1 MAHHDPADANGA
13 APLSPPLSPAAMP
26 ALTPQG
32 ASRRRIAGLGVSG
45 VLMTVASSHAMADL
59 VCKSPSGDLSGD
71 LNSRTPKVSCA
82 GQSPA
87 YWAANLPKGIHKKTL
102 FRQIFPTGDAVG
114 NMTVIKVLEGRG
126 NEGIAQVPALMLAMY
141 FNVTASP
148 PLISFLTEQAVK
160 DMWANYDGDK
170 IYRPNL
176 TESWDSVRFAEY
188 LSSTQLPY
196 TR

>member
-1 MAHHDPADANGA
+1 MVQHDHEASGA
-13 APLSPPLSPAAMP
+13 APLGPAPMP

-71 LNSRTPKVSCA
+71 LNSRTPKETCA
-82 GQSPA
+82 GQSPE
-87 YWAANLPKGIHKKTL
+87 YWAANLPKGITKHTR
-102 FRQIFPTGDAVG
+102 FSQIFPTSDAVG

-126 NEGIAQVPALMLAMY
+126 NQGIAHVPALMLATY

-148 PLISFLTEQAVK
+148 PLITFLTEQAVK
-160 DMWANYDGDK
+160 DMWANYDGDHL
-170 IYRPNL
+170 YRPNL
-176 TESWDSVRFAEY
+176 SESWDSARFAEY

-196 TR
+196 RK